1 MLSKLSMVQG
11 GDLHGLFI
19 SACGPS
25 LLQLIRPE
33 VLLDLH
39 TSHQAPTVSSVPS
52 ARKDLERSRN
62 PCLEFKMLFI
72 VVKCFGGL

>member
-39 TSHQAPTVSSVPS
+39 TSH
-52 ARKDLERSRN
+52 
-62 PCLEFKMLFI
+62 
-72 VVKCFGGL
+72 